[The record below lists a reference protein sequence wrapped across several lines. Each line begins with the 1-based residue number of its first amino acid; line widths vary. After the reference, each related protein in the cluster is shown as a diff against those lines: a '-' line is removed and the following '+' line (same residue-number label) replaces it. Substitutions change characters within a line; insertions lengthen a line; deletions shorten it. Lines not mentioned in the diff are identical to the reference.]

1 MSLYH
6 ASFKGRSL
14 DAHFKPLRRI
24 AVVLE
29 ADSIY
34 DIHAKVKEHYE
45 FVTGICITNCE
56 SVGRELFEVVPA

>member
-6 ASFKGRSL
+6 ASFKGRKVN
-14 DAHFKPLRRI
+14 AHFKPLRRI

-34 DIHAKVKEHYE
+34 DVKAIVKQHYE
-45 FVTGICITNCE
+45 FVTSVCVTSCE
-56 SVGRELFEVVPA
+56 WIDRELFEVAA

>member
-6 ASFKGRSL
+6 ASFKGRKA

-34 DIHAKVKEHYE
+34 DVEAIVKQRYE
-45 FVTGICITNCE
+45 FVTGVCVTNCE
-56 SVGRELFEVVPA
+56 WIDRDLFEVAA

>member
-6 ASFKGRSL
+6 ASFVGRKVN
-14 DAHFKPLRRI
+14 AHFKPLGRI

-34 DIHAKVKEHYE
+34 DVKAKVKQHYE
-45 FVTGICITNCE
+45 FVTGFCVTNCE
-56 SVGRELFEVVPA
+56 SVGRELFEIAA